1 MAGGI
6 SFNRNNN
13 KNNKKKTNKATF
25 YTLIAVILFLLFSS
39 FFGNISGNNHL
50 IKLSEFMQSASS
62 GNLENVKVL
71 NETVIGET
79 KDGKKFKTY
88 FPEIYIGRII
98 DTLTQ
103 NKVNY
108 DFLAIDGQKTILD
121 RIFGLFFALLSWLPM
136 ILLTLWILWP
146 IIQMKRKKKNG
157 DNNEGGSF
165 GMFGNPFSFGKSKA
179 KAMMPNELNIH
190 FEDVAGIDEAKED
203 VVELV
208 DFLRSP
214 QKYYDI
220 GGKIPKGCL
229 LCGQPGTGKTLLAKA
244 IACEAKVPFFFI
256 SGSDFVE
263 MFVGVGASRVRDMFA
278 QAKKQSPCIVFIDE
292 IDAVGRSRSNS
303 VGGGNDERE
312 QTLNQLLVEMDGFQ
326 EHSGIIVLAATN
338 RPDVLD
344 HALLRPGRFDRQIV
358 VGLPDI
364 KGRTDILKVH
374 AKKVKLAPD
383 VDLNTIARGT
393 PGFSGA
399 DLANVV
405 NEGALLAARRNRKI
419 ITMQDM
425 EDAKDKVMM
434 GAERKSMIMKEE
446 EKKLTAYHEGGHA
459 IVSIYQPASDPIHKA
474 TIIPRGR
481 ALGLVMRLP
490 TEDRFSETYE
500 QMLANMAI
508 AMGGRAAEEMIFGH
522 NKVTSGASSDIQQ
535 CTKLARNMVVKWG
548 LSEKIGKIDY
558 SQEESGYATSGKN
571 VSADISPDTAK
582 LIDEEVKKLVD
593 NAYTT
598 ASKILYE
605 HREELEI
612 LAKAL
617 LEYETLTGDE
627 IKELLK
633 GNKPHRANKLNNEHK
648 TERNR
653 KIGFGGIL
661 AQNQNMPNTENSEP
675 SSTDDNSTNT
685 NNETNNK

>member
-1 MAGGI
+1 MAI
-6 SFNRNNN
+6 TLKNNRNNR
-13 KNNKKKTNKATF
+13 NNKKMLIITAIMVGIFLISSITGGINKNT
-25 YTLIAVILFLLFSS
+25 TT
-39 FFGNISGNNHL
+39 IS
-50 IKLSEFMQSASS
+50 LSDFITS
-62 GNLENVKVL
+62 VKDKQIEKVNVL
-71 NETVIGET
+71 NETAIGVK
-79 KDGKKFKTY
+79 KDGTKFKSF
-88 FPEIYIGRII
+88 FPESYVGNVI
-98 DTLTQ
+98 DLLST
-103 NKVNY
+103 NNISY
-108 DFLAIDGQKTILD
+108 DFMAIDGKTSPIAKLFSLILHL
-121 RIFGLFFALLSWLPM
+121 ISMLPM
-136 ILLTLWILWP
+136 IIITLWLLWP
-146 IIQMKRKKKNG
+146 FISSKRKKN
-157 DNNEGGSF
+157 NNESNSEGFS
-165 GMFGNPFSFGKSKA
+165 GMFGNPFGFGKSKA
-179 KAMMPNELNIH
+179 KAMLPNELNIH

-208 DFLRSP
+208 DFLKNP

-244 IACEAKVPFFFI
+244 IACEAGVPFFFI

-292 IDAVGRSRSNS
+292 IDAVGRSRGNGI
-303 VGGGNDERE
+303 GGGNDERE

-326 EHSGIIVLAATN
+326 ERSGIIVLAATN

-344 HALLRPGRFDRQIV
+344 NALLRPGRFDRQIMV
-358 VGLPDI
+358 NLPDI
-364 KGRTDILKVH
+364 KGREAILKVH

-383 VDLNTIARGT
+383 VLLNDIARGT

-405 NEGALLAARRNRKI
+405 NESALLAAKRNRKI

-434 GAERKSMIMKEE
+434 GSERKSMVMKEE

-459 IVSIYQPASDPIHKA
+459 IISLNMPASDPIHKA

-508 AMGGRAAEEMIFGH
+508 CMGGRAAEEMIFGH
-522 NKVTSGASSDIQQ
+522 DKVTSGASSDIKQ
-535 CTKLARNMVVKWG
+535 CTKLARNMVIKWG

-558 SQEESGYATSGKN
+558 SQEEQGYATSGKN
-571 VSADISPDTAK
+571 ISADISQETAK
-582 LIDEEVKKLVD
+582 LIDEEVKILVD
-593 NAYTT
+593 NAYNT
-598 ASKILYE
+598 ACKILYE
-605 HREELEI
+605 KRDDLEI

-633 GNKPHRANKLNNEHK
+633 GNKPKRYDKKEEIEKNKKNSNRAVGFKSLIK
-648 TERNR
+648 R
-653 KIGFGGIL
+653 K
-661 AQNQNMPNTENSEP
+661 
-675 SSTDDNSTNT
+675 
-685 NNETNNK
+685 K

>member
-1 MAGGI
+1 
-6 SFNRNNN
+6 
-13 KNNKKKTNKATF
+13 
-25 YTLIAVILFLLFSS
+25 
-39 FFGNISGNNHL
+39 
-50 IKLSEFMQSASS
+50 
-62 GNLENVKVL
+62 
-71 NETVIGET
+71 
-79 KDGKKFKTY
+79 
-88 FPEIYIGRII
+88 
-98 DTLTQ
+98 
-103 NKVNY
+103 
-108 DFLAIDGQKTILD
+108 
-121 RIFGLFFALLSWLPM
+121 
-136 ILLTLWILWP
+136 
-146 IIQMKRKKKNG
+146 
-157 DNNEGGSF
+157 
-165 GMFGNPFSFGKSKA
+165 
-179 KAMMPNELNIH
+179 
-190 FEDVAGIDEAKED
+190 
-203 VVELV
+203 
-208 DFLRSP
+208 
-214 QKYYDI
+214 
-220 GGKIPKGCL
+220 
-229 LCGQPGTGKTLLAKA
+229 
-244 IACEAKVPFFFI
+244 
-256 SGSDFVE
+256 
-263 MFVGVGASRVRDMFA
+263 
-278 QAKKQSPCIVFIDE
+278 
-292 IDAVGRSRSNS
+292 
-303 VGGGNDERE
+303 
-312 QTLNQLLVEMDGFQ
+312 
-326 EHSGIIVLAATN
+326 
-338 RPDVLD
+338 
-344 HALLRPGRFDRQIV
+344 
-358 VGLPDI
+358 
-364 KGRTDILKVH
+364 
-374 AKKVKLAPD
+374 
-383 VDLNTIARGT
+383 
-393 PGFSGA
+393 
-399 DLANVV
+399 
-405 NEGALLAARRNRKI
+405 
-419 ITMQDM
+419 
-425 EDAKDKVMM
+425 MM

-558 SQEESGYATSGKN
+558 SQEEGGYATSGKN

-653 KIGFGGIL
+653 KTGFGGIL

>member
-1 MAGGI
+1 MTQILRKPPKKRKNANLWIICGTLVALLIISSLKGGI
-6 SFNRNNN
+6 G
-13 KNNKKKTNKATF
+13 
-25 YTLIAVILFLLFSS
+25 
-39 FFGNISGNNHL
+39 GNTMM
-50 IKLSEFMQSASS
+50 KLSDFMSASQNGQIEKVS
-62 GNLENVKVL
+62 VL
-71 NETVIGET
+71 NETVVGQL
-79 KDGKKFKTY
+79 KDGTNFKSF
-88 FPEIYIGRII
+88 FPEMYIPRIL
-98 DTLTQ
+98 DTLNQ
-103 NKVNY
+103 NKVQY
-108 DFLAIDGQKTILD
+108 DFMPIDGQKTLFD
-121 RIFGLFFALLSWLPM
+121 RLVALFFGLLGWLPM
-136 ILLTLWILWP
+136 ILISLYFLWP
-146 IIQMKRKKKNG
+146 LIQMKRKNKKG
-157 DNNEGGSF
+157 DNGNDSF
-165 GMFGNPFSFGKSKA
+165 GGMFGNPFSFGKSKA
-179 KAMMPNELNIH
+179 RAMMPNELNVH

-203 VVELV
+203 IVEIV
-208 DFLRSP
+208 DFLRDP
-214 QKYYDI
+214 AKYYDI
-220 GGKIPKGCL
+220 GGKIPRGCL

-278 QAKKQSPCIVFIDE
+278 QAKKQAPCIVFIDE
-292 IDAVGRSRSNS
+292 IDAVGRSRGNGI
-303 VGGGNDERE
+303 GGGNDERE

-344 HALLRPGRFDRQIV
+344 SALLRPGRFDRQIV

-364 KGRTDILKVH
+364 KGREEILKVH
-374 AKKVKLAPD
+374 AKKVKMAPD
-383 VDLNTIARGT
+383 VELNTIARGT

-405 NEGALLAARRNRKI
+405 NESALLAARRNRKI
-419 ITMQDM
+419 ITMQDF

-434 GAERKSMIMKEE
+434 GAERKSMVMKEE

-459 IVSIYQPASDPIHKA
+459 IVSLYQPASDPIHKA

-522 NKVTSGASSDIQQ
+522 DKVTSGASSDIQQ

-548 LSEKIGKIDY
+548 LSDKIGKVDY
-558 SQEESGYATSGKN
+558 SQEDNGYMSSGKN
-571 VSADISPDTAK
+571 VSADISPETAK
-582 LIDEEVKKLVD
+582 LIDEEVKRLVD
-593 NAYTT
+593 DAYNT

-605 HREELEI
+605 HKEDLEI

-633 GNKPHRANKLNNEHK
+633 GNKPHRTSKNGEENKV
-648 TERNR
+648 ER
-653 KIGFGGIL
+653 KKKVGFGNL
-661 AQNQNMPNTENSEP
+661 M
-675 SSTDDNSTNT
+675 
-685 NNETNNK
+685 NKKN

>member
-1 MAGGI
+1 MIIDMQAGSSGGN
-6 SFNRNNN
+6 FYKKKKNNNN
-13 KNNKKKTNKATF
+13 KKPNKGTF
-25 YTLIAVILFLLFSS
+25 YALIAVIVFLI
-39 FFGNISGNNHL
+39 ISTVSGGIGNNGSM
-50 IKLSEFMQSASS
+50 IKLSEFVSSA
-62 GNLENVKVL
+62 NNNQIEKANVL
-71 NETVIGET
+71 NETVVGT
-79 KDGKKFKTY
+79 LKDGTKFKVF
-88 FPEIYIGRII
+88 FPESYVGKII

-103 NKVNY
+103 NNVAY
-108 DFLAIDGQKTILD
+108 DFTPIDGQRTLLD
-121 RIFGLFFALLSWLPM
+121 RLFGLFFGLLSSLPM
-136 ILLTLWILWP
+136 LLLTLWFLWP
-146 IIQMKRKKKNG
+146 LISMRKRKKNG
-157 DNNEGGSF
+157 DNNEGF
-165 GMFGNPFSFGKSKA
+165 GGLFGNPFSFGKSKA
-179 KAMMPNELNIH
+179 KAMMPNELNVK
-190 FEDVAGIDEAKED
+190 FSDVAGIDEAKED
-203 VVELV
+203 VVEIV

-214 QKYYDI
+214 AKYYDI
-220 GGKIPKGCL
+220 GGKIPRGCL

-278 QAKKQSPCIVFIDE
+278 QAKKQAPCIVFIDE
-292 IDAVGRSRSNS
+292 IDAVGRNRAS
-303 VGGGNDERE
+303 GGAGGNDERE

-326 EHSGIIVLAATN
+326 EHSGIIVIAATN

-344 HALLRPGRFDRQIV
+344 PALLRPGRFDRQIV

-364 KGRTDILKVH
+364 KGRTEILQVH

-383 VDLNTIARGT
+383 VDLNVIARGT

-405 NEGALLAARRNRKI
+405 NESALLAARKDRKI

-434 GAERKSMIMKEE
+434 GAERKSMVMKDE

-459 IVSIYQPASDPIHKA
+459 IVSLNMPASDPIHKA

-500 QMLANMAI
+500 QMLANMAV
-508 AMGGRAAEEMIFGH
+508 AMGGRASEEMIFGH

-535 CTKLARNMVVKWG
+535 CTSIARNMVIKWG
-548 LSEKIGKIDY
+548 LSERVGKINY
-558 SQEESGYATSGKN
+558 AQEDSGYLSSGKT
-571 VSADISPDTAK
+571 VSADISPETAK

-593 NAYTT
+593 NAYAT

-605 HREELEI
+605 KRDDLEI

-633 GNKPHRANKLNNEHK
+633 GNKPKRANDVK
-648 TERNR
+648 TDKPEQQTTR
-653 KIGFGGIL
+653 KRKGFGSIL
-661 AQNQNMPNTENSEP
+661 E
-675 SSTDDNSTNT
+675 TDTNDKK
-685 NNETNNK
+685 NKNDDK